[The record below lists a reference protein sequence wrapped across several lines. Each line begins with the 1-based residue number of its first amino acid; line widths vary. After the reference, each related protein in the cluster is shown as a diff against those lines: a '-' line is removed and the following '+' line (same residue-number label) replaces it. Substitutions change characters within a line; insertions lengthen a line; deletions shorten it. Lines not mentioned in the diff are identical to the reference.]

1 MIVTIHQPEHLPW
14 LGFFHK
20 MALCDV
26 YVLLDSVQFT
36 KNNYQNRNRLID
48 HDGVVFWSTVPIRM
62 VGHTDKRITDMELD
76 NNQPWPRKIWARIV
90 GAYRRHPYF
99 NALAPELELI
109 FMGGHTRLVDL
120 NLDLIQHFRHQL
132 GISVPMVRSST
143 MVVEGNRSE
152 LLLSICKSL
161 GADTYLS
168 GPSGRDYLDTA
179 LFSASGVAIDYH
191 AFKHPT
197 YSAPNFRPY
206 LSTLDLLFNHGPKS
220 REILGLSV

>member
-1 MIVTIHQPEHLPW
+1 MVVTIHQPEYLPW

-20 MALCDV
+20 MAHCDV

-36 KNNYQNRNRLID
+36 KNNFQNRNRLID
-48 HDGVVFWSTVPIRM
+48 QNGVVFWSTVPIRM
-62 VGHTDKRITDMELD
+62 VGHTEKRITDMELD
-76 NNQPWPRKIWARIV
+76 NNQPWPRKTWARIV
-90 GAYRRHPYF
+90 GAYRCHPYF
-99 NALAPELELI
+99 NALAPELESI
-109 FMGGHTRLVDL
+109 FMGVHTRLVSF
-120 NLDLIQHFRHQL
+120 NLDLIQHFRRQL

-152 LLLSICKSL
+152 LLLSICNSL
-161 GADTYLS
+161 SADTYLS

-191 AFKHPT
+191 AFNHPT
-197 YSAPNFRPY
+197 YTAPIFQPY

-220 REILGLSV
+220 REILGLSA

>member
-1 MIVTIHQPEHLPW
+1 MVVTIHQPEHLPW

-20 MALCDV
+20 MAHCDV
-26 YVLLDSVQFT
+26 YVVLDSVQFT

-48 HDGVVFWSTVPIRM
+48 QNGVVFWSTVPIRM
-62 VGHTDKRITDMELD
+62 EGHTDKRITDMEFD
-76 NNQPWPRKIWARIV
+76 NNQPWPRKTWARIL

-99 NALAPELELI
+99 NALAPELESI
-109 FMGGHTRLVDL
+109 FMGGHKRLVSL
-120 NLDLIQHFRHQL
+120 NLDLIEYLRRKL
-132 GISVPMVRSST
+132 GIGVPMVRSSA

-168 GPSGRDYLDTA
+168 GPSGRDYLDA
-179 LFSASGVAIDYH
+179 SLFSASGIAIDYH
-191 AFKHPT
+191 SFKHPT
-197 YSAPNFRPY
+197 YSAPIFQPY

-220 REILGLSV
+220 REILGLSA

>member
-1 MIVTIHQPEHLPW
+1 MVITIHQPEHLPW

-20 MALCDV
+20 MAHSDV

-48 HDGVVFWSTVPIRM
+48 HNGAVFWSTVPIRM
-62 VGHTDKRITDMELD
+62 VGHTGKPITDMELD
-76 NNQPWPRKIWARIV
+76 NNQPWPRKTWARIA

-99 NALAPELELI
+99 NTLAPELELI

-120 NLDLIQHFRHQL
+120 NLNLIQYFRHQL

-197 YSAPNFRPY
+197 YSAPNFQPY

-220 REILGLSV
+220 REILGLSL

>member
-1 MIVTIHQPEHLPW
+1 MRVTIHQPEHLPW

-20 MALCDV
+20 MADCDV

-48 HDGVVFWSTVPIRM
+48 QNGMPFWSTAPVRM
-62 VGHTDKRITDMELD
+62 AGHTDKRIVDMELD
-76 NNQPWPRKIWARIV
+76 NTQPWSRKTWARIA

-99 NALAPELELI
+99 SALAPELESI
-109 FMGGHTRLVDL
+109 FMGGHVRLVDL
-120 NLDLIQHFRHQL
+120 NLDLIELFRRQL

-143 MVVEGNRSE
+143 MEVEGIRSE
-152 LLLSICKSL
+152 LLLSICKTL
-161 GADTYLS
+161 GAETYLS

-179 LFSASGVAIDYH
+179 LFSAAGIALDYH

-197 YSAPNFRPY
+197 YSAPIFQPY
-206 LSTLDLLFNHGPKS
+206 LSSLDLLFNHGPKS
-220 REILGLSV
+220 REILGLPV

>member
-1 MIVTIHQPEHLPW
+1 MVVTIHQPEHLPW

-36 KNNYQNRNRLID
+36 KNNFQNRNRLID
-48 HDGVVFWSTVPIRM
+48 QKGVVFWSTVPIRM
-62 VGHTDKRITDMELD
+62 VGHTERRITDMELD
-76 NNQPWPRKIWARIV
+76 NAQPWQRKTWARV
-90 GAYRRHPYF
+90 VEAYRRHPYF
-99 NALAPELELI
+99 NAIAPELELI
-109 FMGGHTRLVDL
+109 VMGGHKRLVDL
-120 NLDLIQHFRHQL
+120 NLDLIQYFRRQL

-143 MVVEGNRSE
+143 IAVEGNRSE

-168 GPSGRDYLDTA
+168 GPSGRDYLKTD
-179 LFSASGVAIDYH
+179 LFMAADVAIEYH

-197 YSAPNFRPY
+197 YSAPNFQPY
-206 LSTLDLLFNHGPKS
+206 LSTLDLLFNHGPQS